1 MIKFLNKQ
9 AFAGTTAILLAMSV
23 VLAGC
28 NTSTKAVESAAEEQ
42 QSQTASAEGTATD
55 GQQAAAKP
63 DESGVKIIREAPKVS
78 QKGTTIRAVVNGEP
92 ITSYDVSRRAAFLK
106 LRRAKSSSSQA
117 ALEEMVDQVLKLQ
130 EAKRT
135 SSLAGDAEVNAA
147 FANFA
152 KGNKLTLSQMSTVM
166 EKSGVGTSH
175 FKEFIR
181 TQMSW
186 NTVVQKRF
194 RYESSNNVQ
203 QDALFNLRKSG
214 ADKPETVEYR
224 LQQVVF
230 VIPTDKRSSSTIS
243 RRRQEALAFRQQ
255 FTSCSNTKQS
265 SVGLLDV
272 TVRDLPR
279 LLEEQLPSEWMEE
292 VKRTASGATTD
303 VKTTD
308 KGVEFLAVCDRRN
321 VSDDKVAEVLSQ
333 KEQFDSF
340 NKEASELSDKYLK
353 DVKSQ
358 SSIIYR

>member
-1 MIKFLNKQ
+1 MIKLLNKQ
-9 AFAGTTAILLAMSV
+9 ACAGTTALVLAMSV

-42 QSQTASAEGTATD
+42 TQTASTENAAAD
-55 GQQAAAKP
+55 AQQAAEAA
-63 DESGVKIIREAPKVS
+63 DDSGARIIRQAPKVS

-135 SSLAGDAEVNAA
+135 SSLAGEAEVNAA
-147 FANFA
+147 YASFV
-152 KGNKLTLSQMSTVM
+152 KGNKLTPSQMGTVLDRA
-166 EKSGVGTSH
+166 GVGASH

-181 TQMSW
+181 TQISW

-194 RYESSNNVQ
+194 RYESSNKVQ
-203 QDALFNLRKSG
+203 QEALFNLRKSG
-214 ADKPETVEYR
+214 GEKPETVEYR

-230 VIPTDKRSSSTIS
+230 VIPSDKRSSSTIS
-243 RRRQEALAFRQQ
+243 RRRQEAIAFRQQ
-255 FTSCSNTKQS
+255 FTSCGNTKQS

-292 VKRTASGATTD
+292 VKSTAAGGTTD

-308 KGVEFLAVCDRRN
+308 KGVEFLAVCDRRK
-321 VSDDKVAEVLSQ
+321 VSDDNVAEVLSQ

-340 NKEASELSDKYLK
+340 NNEASELSEKYLK